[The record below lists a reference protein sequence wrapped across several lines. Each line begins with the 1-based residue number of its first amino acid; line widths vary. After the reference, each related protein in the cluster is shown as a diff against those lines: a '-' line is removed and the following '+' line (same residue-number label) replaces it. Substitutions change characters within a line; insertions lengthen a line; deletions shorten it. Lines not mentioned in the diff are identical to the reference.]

1 EEIFTDSRVIPVA
14 NGGTGAATPAGAR
27 SALQLGDS
35 ATKNIGTGAGTVA
48 AGDDSRIV
56 NAASAKGSSYTG
68 VIDFLNNSTSG
79 DFGESVIVRAAHGQ
93 TIGSEFVNN
102 VIKVFANDGAFT
114 RFQHRVTTY
123 HAARIVVAPVTGGA
137 ATFEFAQ
144 TGNAVASGSWVN
156 AGSDERIKTKI
167 KPIENPRDILM
178 GIRAATWEYTHKGSV
193 GRFGIGVIANDI
205 SKYFPDGVIN
215 TGSRELGDGTKID
228 DVLAVEAGDSGVS
241 VALHHAVLQS
251 LVEENRTQQLE
262 IEALKSD
269 MEELKKMVEG
279 FITK

>member
-1 EEIFTDSRVIPVA
+1 
-14 NGGTGAATPAGAR
+14 
-27 SALQLGDS
+27 
-35 ATKNIGTGAGTVA
+35 
-48 AGDDSRIV
+48 
-56 NAASAKGSSYTG
+56 
-68 VIDFLNNSTSG
+68 
-79 DFGESVIVRAAHGQ
+79 
-93 TIGSEFVNN
+93 
-102 VIKVFANDGAFT
+102 
-114 RFQHRVTTY
+114 
-123 HAARIVVAPVTGGA
+123 RIVVAPVAGGA

-262 IEALKSD
+262 IEALKANV
-269 MEELKKMVEG
+269 EELKKIVEG
-279 FITK
+279 LITK